1 VPTARDFV
9 PWRFSDAGHSARGWH
24 RHAGVRET
32 CTISDIR
39 QAKYMGRIE
48 RASHPN
54 AEEISQI
61 RPLDCRPGCRRDGI
75 RPCARFSCGKA
86 GKL

>member
-32 CTISDIR
+32 CTTPDLSNCS
-39 QAKYMGRIE
+39 K
-48 RASHPN
+48 S
-54 AEEISQI
+54 
-61 RPLDCRPGCRRDGI
+61 CRPTCPI
-75 RPCARFSCGKA
+75 
-86 GKL
+86 

>member
-32 CTISDIR
+32 CTDPEVGAWMAAI
-39 QAKYMGRIE
+39 
-48 RASHPN
+48 
-54 AEEISQI
+54 
-61 RPLDCRPGCRRDGI
+61 
-75 RPCARFSCGKA
+75 A
-86 GKL
+86 GFGLNSETFWNSFALPS

>member
-1 VPTARDFV
+1 MVRLGPRPMFAARPLHPAKADFPGSPGDV
-9 PWRFSDAGHSARGWH
+9 AEGP
-24 RHAGVRET
+24 
-32 CTISDIR
+32 ISDIR

-75 RPCARFSCGKA
+75 RPCRRFSCGKA
-86 GKL
+86 GKV

>member
-32 CTISDIR
+32 LYGALEVKRKFHGMLFFPSTQFLCST
-39 QAKYMGRIE
+39 
-48 RASHPN
+48 
-54 AEEISQI
+54 
-61 RPLDCRPGCRRDGI
+61 
-75 RPCARFSCGKA
+75 
-86 GKL
+86 